1 MKRRLRWVAMF
12 GVGLALLL
20 AVLALATLTPVD
32 SRVLRDEPQ
41 FSAGLERLGTLP
53 KSSLSVGAPLLAG
66 FHRVKLTPTL
76 GTAQDAPERGEFK
89 ALPLAGYGN
98 RQGKPTE
105 GVHDDVWVKA
115 IAFVSQSKTGI
126 VVCADALIIPREVS
140 ALAMQQLQ
148 ARFGLDRASV
158 YFSATHTH
166 CSVGGWGEGPVGEAF
181 AGPFQ
186 PAIRIWFAQQLAEAA
201 AGALGNLRPAS
212 VGTGSFQA
220 PQFVRNRLVGDR
232 GQIDP
237 EFSLLVVQQ
246 KPGPMAILGSYAAHP
261 TILGGGTMV
270 FSAEYPGAWQRA
282 VEKATGGMALFA
294 AGSVGSHSHKAP
306 KGGFEGVEAM
316 GQALAQETLQV
327 LPSIPL
333 KDQIQFDLV
342 GAPLPLPE
350 LQARLTK
357 SIRVRPWVASKLLPV
372 GQDTFLQGFRFDR
385 TLWISTPCD
394 FSGELAAD
402 LKAKARTDNRR
413 LSITSFNGDYVGY
426 VIPSKY
432 YGMPGYEP
440 RTMSFFGPHLPDY
453 FVAAIE
459 SISNALLP
467 PTGSTPAS
475 QPQ

>member
-1 MKRRLRWVAMF
+1 
-12 GVGLALLL
+12 
-20 AVLALATLTPVD
+20 
-32 SRVLRDEPQ
+32 
-41 FSAGLERLGTLP
+41 
-53 KSSLSVGAPLLAG
+53 
-66 FHRVKLTPTL
+66 
-76 GTAQDAPERGEFK
+76 
-89 ALPLAGYGN
+89 
-98 RQGKPTE
+98 
-105 GVHDDVWVKA
+105 
-115 IAFVSQSKTGI
+115 
-126 VVCADALIIPREVS
+126 
-140 ALAMQQLQ
+140 
-148 ARFGLDRASV
+148 
-158 YFSATHTH
+158 
-166 CSVGGWGEGPVGEAF
+166 
-181 AGPFQ
+181 
-186 PAIRIWFAQQLAEAA
+186 
-201 AGALGNLRPAS
+201 
-212 VGTGSFQA
+212 
-220 PQFVRNRLVGDR
+220 
-232 GQIDP
+232 
-237 EFSLLVVQQ
+237 
-246 KPGPMAILGSYAAHP
+246 
-261 TILGGGTMV
+261 
-270 FSAEYPGAWQRA
+270 
-282 VEKATGGMALFA
+282 
-294 AGSVGSHSHKAP
+294 
-306 KGGFEGVEAM
+306 M

>member
-1 MKRRLRWVAMF
+1 MKRILRWM
-12 GVGLALLL
+12 GRLLLGGALLL
-20 AVLALATLTPVD
+20 ITLALACLTGVD
-32 SRVLRDEPQ
+32 PRPLRAEPH
-41 FSAGLERLGTLP
+41 FSAGLERLAALP
-53 KSSLSVGAPLLAG
+53 KFTNSADAPIRAG

-76 GTAQDAPERGEFK
+76 GAAHDAPERGEFK

-98 RQGKPTE
+98 RQGKPAE

-115 IAFVSQSKTGI
+115 IAFVSQSRTGI
-126 VVCADALIIPREVS
+126 VVCADALIIPREIS
-140 ALAMQQLQ
+140 ALAMLQLHT
-148 ARFGLDRASV
+148 RFGLDRASV

-166 CSVGGWGEGPVGEAF
+166 CSLGGWGEGPVGEAF

-186 PAIRIWFAQQLAEAA
+186 PSVRIWFAQQLAEAA
-201 AGALGNLRPAS
+201 AGALGNLQPAS
-212 VGTGSFQA
+212 IGTGSFQA
-220 PQFVRNRLVGDR
+220 PHLVRNRLVGDR
-232 GQIDP
+232 GQVDP

-246 KPGPMAILGSYAAHP
+246 KAGASAVLGSYAAHP

-282 VEKATGGMALFA
+282 VEKATGGIALFA
-294 AGSVGSHSHKAP
+294 AGSVGSHSPKAP
-306 KGGFEGVEAM
+306 KGGFEGVDAM
-316 GQALAQETLQV
+316 GEALAQETLKA
-327 LPSIPL
+327 LPSIAL

-350 LQARLTK
+350 LQARLTE
-357 SIRVRPWVASKLLPV
+357 SIRVRPWLASKVLPV

-402 LKAKARTDNRR
+402 LKSKARAAGAR

-440 RTMSFFGPHLPDY
+440 RTMSFFGPHLPEY

-459 SISNALLP
+459 SISGALLP
-467 PTGSTPAS
+467 PNGSRPVSTP
-475 QPQ
+475 